1 MCMEIYTTYVVCAY
15 MYGKKYMLCMH
26 AYICIY
32 DIICIFIYTDL
43 CLYTYVKMY
52 VPLIQKFHSVT
63 HADMKSENIYMH
75 IYTHM

>member
-1 MCMEIYTTYVVCAY
+1 MCIYAWKEIYV
-15 MYGKKYMLCMH
+15 ML

-32 DIICIFIYTDL
+32 DIICIFIYTDI